1 MKLHNVLSLEFAFN
15 IGLSGSLSSLAFTR
29 TGMSRLNAMVA
40 LYGLQVNEAANGE
53 TLFITLPL
61 INHPMLSQNFSR
73 LKQDRLL
80 ALL

>member
-1 MKLHNVLSLEFAFN
+1 
-15 IGLSGSLSSLAFTR
+15 
-29 TGMSRLNAMVA
+29 
-40 LYGLQVNEAANGE
+40 VNEAANGE